1 MFDLE
6 NAIKQWKQDLAANQ
20 AMEEGYVAELEGHLR
35 DRVEELTGQGIAA
48 EDAFRQVVDAMGK
61 TAQIG
66 GEFYKAHTVRR
77 SGRPPWQPP
86 RFVPALL
93 WNYFKVAGRA
103 VRREKL
109 YAFINITGLSIGM
122 ACFILLGLWVK
133 SELSFDHFHVKKDR
147 IFRILNR
154 TQDGRLFTT
163 PTYALAPEL
172 KNSYP
177 EVEEFSR
184 VWSWQASLV
193 TWGKRHFQEYRIGL
207 ADPGFFRMFTF
218 PFVDGDAASALAAK
232 NAVVLTEATAQKY
245 FGRESALGKILYFD
259 QYKTGF
265 LVTGVIKNIPADSH
279 IQFDMMARVELARG
293 RPAGPLV
300 GVDGSLLR
308 AASAGSVAGPSKDKI
323 KDIYRKHVA
332 PDVPYAPVLQ
342 ELTRV
347 NLEQSGRPDN
357 IKRVLLFSL
366 IAIGILLL
374 ACVNFI
380 NLLTARAARRAR
392 EIGLR
397 KVVGASRGQIVRQF
411 LAETLLMSVVSM
423 MLALLWV
430 RILLSGFNRLTSKSL
445 LLFSAANL
453 GLILPI
459 ALLTLLTGL
468 LAGSYP
474 ALLLSRFRPVQVL
487 KQQWHPGGR
496 GSVLRKVLIVFQ
508 FAVAMTL
515 VTFTLAVN
523 RQLHYIDTIDLG
535 FDRENIV
542 GLMNNLELMKQFA
555 AFKSELLKQ
564 EGIVSVATGMKAPTM
579 VGESIRI
586 QWPGNHSGEAL
597 PVDYTVVDH
606 DYLKTFSMK
615 IVAGRDFSTRF
626 PAGRRR
632 SLHHQRDRRP
642 ADGSGESDRPE
653 HHHGASGLA
662 AKSSARPGSSAWS
675 GISTPAPCIW
685 PSGPSSSA
693 CTSRGTPW
701 SSSRSTAG
709 KRPPPCES
717 IERTFKRHAPE
728 YPFEFMTYDEAYQR
742 QYTLE
747 RVMKQL
753 LWGFTL
759 LALFI
764 ACLGLFGLTAFTIEQ
779 KTREVGV
786 RRVFGAIHPRHRL
799 DEHRPFPEMGGDR
812 PRDRLAAG
820 LLPDPPMAAAIRLSR
835 RHRTRTVRLFGRV
848 DPAGL
853 PVHRRLHG
861 RARRPRQSGGQ
872 PEIRIKSACKKPRF

>member
-1 MFDLE
+1 MFDIE
-6 NAIKQWKQDLAANQ
+6 QAIKKWKQGLAANQ
-20 AMEEGYVAELEGHLR
+20 AMEEGYVAELEAHLR
-35 DRVEELTGQGIAA
+35 DRVEELTGQGVAA
-48 EDAFRQVVDAMGK
+48 QDAFEQTVKALGK
-61 TAQIG
+61 TERIG
-66 GEFYKAHTVRR
+66 GEFYKAHTVSR
-77 SGRPPWQPP
+77 SGRPSWQPP

-93 WNYFKVAGRA
+93 WNYFKVAGRTL
-103 VRREKL
+103 RREKL
-109 YAFINITGLSIGM
+109 YALINITGLSVGM

-147 IFRILNR
+147 IFRVLNR
-154 TQDGRLFTT
+154 LSDGRLFTT

-172 KNSYP
+172 KSSYP

-218 PFVDGDAASALAAK
+218 PFVAGDAASALAAK
-232 NAVVLTEATAQKY
+232 NAVVLTEAMAKKY
-245 FGRESALGKILYFD
+245 FGRKSALGKILYFD

-279 IQFDMMARVELARG
+279 IQFDMMARVELLGEDRLARWSEWT
-293 RPAGPLV
+293 GPCYV
-300 GVDGSLLR
+300 LLR
-308 AASAGSVAGPSKDKI
+308 PGVSPRAFENKI
-323 KDIYRKHVA
+323 RDIYRKHIA

-411 LAETLLMSVVSM
+411 LAETLLMSIGSM
-423 MLALLWV
+423 MLALLWA
-430 RILLSGFNRLTSKSL
+430 RLLLPGFNRLTSKSL
-445 LLFSAANL
+445 SLFSTVGT
-453 GLILPI
+453 GLILPL

-496 GSVLRKVLIVFQ
+496 GAVLRKVLIVFQ
-508 FAVAMTL
+508 FAVAAVL

-523 RQLHYIDTIDLG
+523 KQLRYIDTIDLG

-542 GLMNNLELMKQFA
+542 GFLNNPVLMEHFS
-555 AFKSELLKQ
+555 AFKTELLGK
-564 EGIVSVATGMKAPTM
+564 EGIIGASAGAKAPTM
-579 VGESIRI
+579 VGETIPFYWQGDRSI
-586 QWPGNHSGEAL
+586 ETLFA
-597 PVDYTVVDH
+597 DYTVA
-606 DYLKTFSMK
+606 DYDYFKTFAMR
-615 IVAGRDFSTRF
+615 IVAGRDFSPRF
-626 PAGRRR
+626 PRDENESCVINETAMRQMGVKNPIGMNIRMEHPAWPESFRYVR
-632 SLHHQRDRRP
+632 IIGVVRDFHSRTLHMAIRP
-642 ADGSGESDRPE
+642 FVFRMYKPWHSQVFVKIDG
-653 HHHGASGLA
+653 HKTA
-662 AKSSARPGSSAWS
+662 AAQQA
-675 GISTPAPCIW
+675 
-685 PSGPSSSA
+685 
-693 CTSRGTPW
+693 
-701 SSSRSTAG
+701 
-709 KRPPPCES
+709 
-717 IERTFKRHAPE
+717 IEKTFQRHAPG
-728 YPFEFMTYDEAYQR
+728 YPFEFMIYDEAYQR

-747 RVMKQL
+747 RVMRQL

-764 ACLGLFGLTAFTIEQ
+764 ACLGLFGLTAFTMEQ
-779 KTREVGV
+779 KSREVGV
-786 RRVFGAIHPRHRL
+786 RRVFGASIPRIAWMNIAHFLRWVAIA
-799 DEHRPFPEMGGDR
+799 HVIACP
-812 PRDRLAAG
+812 LAYYLIRKWLQQFAYPIGIDLCLFAFSAG
-820 LLPDPPMAAAIRLSR
+820 LTLLVALSTVAFMAVRAARANP
-835 RHRTRTVRLFGRV
+835 V
-848 DPAGL
+848 DSL
-853 PVHRRLHG
+853 RY
-861 RARRPRQSGGQ
+861 
-872 PEIRIKSACKKPRF
+872 E